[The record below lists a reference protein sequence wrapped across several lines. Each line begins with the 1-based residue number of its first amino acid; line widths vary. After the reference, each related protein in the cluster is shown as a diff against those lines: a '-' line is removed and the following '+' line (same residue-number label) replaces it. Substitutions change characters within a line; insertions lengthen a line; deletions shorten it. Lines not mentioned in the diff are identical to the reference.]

1 MRWMALHFMQSM
13 IMNGFRTRDAV
24 RMYKKGKDTCKMAYN
39 YRYKVYRHLVMSNYL
54 DNIWGTLSS
63 SDILELQKESFI
75 PVANDTRITT
85 VSVLYVQLG
94 LDLAPF
100 ALELPGL
107 YLPYVRI
114 LREIRLGNSNF

>member
-13 IMNGFRTRDAV
+13 IMNGFRTRDVV
-24 RMYKKGKDTCKMAYN
+24 RKYKKGKDTCTMAYN